1 MPANQKAMTQDQ
13 AVQLIQLD
21 GAGPQD
27 WRSFGLRWQE
37 WRQRFDRGDWACSWQ
52 GEAWR
57 AGELAFPSPWGD
69 GELVTQLG
77 VRRGLVF
84 GYVLQEGNRRALLLP
99 GWLGGGH
106 ELEAVYLLRE
116 QVLLLLPA
124 SLAPSRW
131 FLLALAELLPALVTT
146 SPWPELLSPQRE
158 RRLILEGH
166 PNFAHQILNVLSALE
181 ALPPGE
187 GALRW
192 VGQAPFGPMAEL
204 YPEHRWLEGEDHG
217 AERGLAVG
225 QSFELPLSQR
235 PDRIPRGLR
244 ERIRGF
250 CEGRMGDG
258 ARALLSEMGSWR
270 AQDGRVLWVSLKT
283 RGAWAGGLPGLV
295 AAWMGLLLQ
304 RGEGLPLL
312 VLDGFSMQAG
322 DSLES
327 CFYGCSLAEL
337 LVEERQQ
344 AAQIRAALEEI
355 AMPVREAI
363 GFTLAESIALGQ
375 AVDAYLCHQGT
386 VQHKLGWC
394 QQEVPGVVHSGSWRS
409 REGSHPWGGLG
420 GAEPLWLPSEFSE
433 DLEEGPRAAYRFR
446 SDRLADG
453 AHWLADKLI
462 WRKDG

>member
-1 MPANQKAMTQDQ
+1 MTQAQ
-13 AVQLIQLD
+13 AVQVIQLD
-21 GAGPQD
+21 GAVPEQ

-37 WRQRFDRGDWACSWQ
+37 WRQRFDRRHWASSWQ

-57 AGELAFPSPWGD
+57 AGELAFPSPWGE

-77 VRRGLVF
+77 VRSGLVF

-131 FLLALAELLPALVTT
+131 FMRVLAELLPGLVTT
-146 SPWPELLSPQRE
+146 SPWPDATTPPRQ

-192 VGQAPFGPMAEL
+192 MGQAPFGPMAEL
-204 YPEHRWLEGEDHG
+204 FPEHRWLEGEGDGLVLG
-217 AERGLAVG
+217 AGLVLG
-225 QSFELPLSQR
+225 QDFELPLSQR
-235 PDRIPRGLR
+235 PERIPRGLR

-258 ARALLSEMGSWR
+258 AKELLDEMRAWR
-270 AQDGRVLWVSLKT
+270 ARGGRVLWVSLKT
-283 RGAWAGGLPGLV
+283 RGARAEGLAELV
-295 AAWMGLLLQ
+295 GAWMGQLVQ

-312 VLDGFSMQAG
+312 VLDGFSLQAG

-327 CFYGCSLAEL
+327 CYYCCSVAEL
-337 LVEERQQ
+337 LGEERQQ
-344 AAQIRAALEEI
+344 AGQVRAALGGI

-363 GFTLAESIALGQ
+363 GFSLAESIALGQ

-394 QQEVPGVVHSGSWRS
+394 QQGVPGVVHSSSWRS

-433 DLEEGPRAAYRFR
+433 DLEQGPRADYRFR
-446 SDRLADG
+446 PERLADG
-453 AHWLADKLI
+453 AHWLADQLI
-462 WRKDG
+462 WRTDG